1 MRIIFMGT
9 PEFAV
14 PSLNILVEHHDVAA
28 VVTAPDKP
36 AGRGKKLGVSAVKAA
51 AEAAVIPV
59 LQPTNLKSP
68 EFIADLESLAADLF
82 VVVAF
87 RMLPEVVWA
96 MPPKGTINLHGSL
109 LPAYRGAAPINR
121 AIMNGETETGLT
133 TFFIER
139 DIDTGEVIDRAVLPI
154 GPDENAGS
162 LHDRMMERGAAL
174 LLETVNKLSVGNA
187 KGMPQN
193 ALLGNEPQPSA
204 PKIFRGDRKINWSHP
219 AVKVHN
225 HIRGL
230 SPYPSAF
237 TEYEE
242 NDGIMVPIKIHAA
255 RQLDTPATG
264 APGTF
269 LAEGDALVVN
279 TGDGQI
285 AVTELQAPGKRRMTI
300 AEYLRGFSFPE
311 KAVFVSPK

>member
-1 MRIIFMGT
+1 MRIMFMGT

-14 PSLNILVEHHDVAA
+14 PSLNTLAAHHEVVA

-36 AGRGKKLGVSAVKAA
+36 AGRGKKLGESAVKKAA
-51 AEAAVIPV
+51 LAACIPV
-59 LQPTNLKSP
+59 LQPLKLKAP
-68 EFIADLESLAADLF
+68 EFHKELESLSADLF

-87 RMLPEVVWA
+87 RMLPEAVWA

-139 DIDTGEVIDRAVLPI
+139 DIDTGAVIDRAVLPI

-162 LHDRMMERGAAL
+162 LHDRMMERGASL
-174 LLETVNKLSVGNA
+174 LLETVNKIEFDNA
-187 KGMPQN
+187 VGMPQD
-193 ALLGNEPQPSA
+193 ALTGNEPQPKA
-204 PKIFRGDRKINWSHP
+204 PKIFREDCRIDWSRP
-219 AVKVHN
+219 AAEVHN

-237 TEYEE
+237 TEFSEK
-242 NDGIMVPIKIHAA
+242 DGTPVALKIHAS
-255 RQLDTPATG
+255 RLMNTPAAG
-264 APGTF
+264 APGTLF
-269 LAEGDALVVN
+269 PEGDALVVN

-285 AVTELQAPGKRRMTI
+285 AVTELQAPGKRRMST
-300 AEYLRGFSFPE
+300 ADYLRGYTFPE
-311 KAVFVSPK
+311 NVIFTY